1 MIVRYALSVIF
12 AVLITFS
19 LFWGMQYLIAT
30 GNNPLEGKIEGR
42 RVEIGE
48 VRQAQDVEQTI
59 RKPDKPEDADTP
71 PDTPDLDMDTNVD
84 NVSTGIEIGMA
95 PVSAVVSVGGTG
107 GFAASDGDYLPI
119 VKVAPIYPR
128 RAQERGLS
136 GYVIVEFTVTRL
148 GTVVDAKVIESTN
161 SVFNRAAIKAALKF
175 KYKPKVVDGQPIDVA
190 GVLHKITFEMEDK

>member
-1 MIVRYALSVIF
+1 MIVRYTLSAVF
-12 AVLITFS
+12 AILITFT

-30 GNNPLEGKIEGR
+30 GNNPLEGKVEGR

-48 VRQAQDVEQTI
+48 VREAQETEQVI
-59 RKPDKPEDADTP
+59 RKPDKPEDNDMPPETP
-71 PDTPDLDMDTNVD
+71 ELNMDTNVD
-84 NVSTGIEIGMA
+84 NVNTGIEIGMA
-95 PVSAVVSVGGTG
+95 PVSADVSVVGTG

-136 GYVIVEFTVTRL
+136 GYVIVEFTVTKF
-148 GTVVDAKVIESTN
+148 GTVADAKVIETTN
-161 SVFNRAAIKAALKF
+161 SVFNRAAVKAAMKF
-175 KYKPKVVDGQPIDVA
+175 KYKPKVVDGEPIDVA

>member
-1 MIVRYALSVIF
+1 MIVRYTLSAIF
-12 AVLITFS
+12 AILITFT

-42 RVEIGE
+42 KVEIGE
-48 VRQAQDVEQTI
+48 VRQAQDAEQVI
-59 RKPDKPEDADTP
+59 RKPDKPEDDTP
-71 PDTPDLDMDTNVD
+71 PETLDMDIDTNVD
-84 NVSTGIEIGMA
+84 SVSTGIEIGMA
-95 PVSAVVSVGGTG
+95 PVQAVVSVGGTG

-148 GTVVDAKVIESTN
+148 GTVVDVKVVETTN
-161 SVFNRAAIKAALKF
+161 SVFNRAAVKAAAKF
-175 KYKPKVVDGQPIDVA
+175 KYKPKVVDGEPIDVA

>member
-136 GYVIVEFTVTRL
+136 GYVIVEFTVTKA

>member
-12 AVLITFS
+12 AILITFT

-95 PVSAVVSVGGTG
+95 PVAAVVSVGGTG

>member
-1 MIVRYALSVIF
+1 MIVRYTLSAVF
-12 AVLITFS
+12 AILITFT

-30 GNNPLEGKIEGR
+30 GNNPLEGKVEGR

-48 VRQAQDVEQTI
+48 VREAQETEQAI
-59 RKPDKPEDADTP
+59 RKPDKPEDNDTP
-71 PDTPDLDMDTNVD
+71 PETPELNMDTNVD
-84 NVSTGIEIGMA
+84 NVNTGIEIGMA
-95 PVSAVVSVGGTG
+95 PVSADVSVGGTG

-136 GYVIVEFTVTRL
+136 GYVIVEFTVTKF
-148 GTVVDAKVIESTN
+148 GTVADAKVIETTN
-161 SVFNRAAIKAALKF
+161 SVFNRAAVKAAMKF
-175 KYKPKVVDGQPIDVA
+175 KYKPKVVDGEPIDVA

>member
-1 MIVRYALSVIF
+1 
-12 AVLITFS
+12 
-19 LFWGMQYLIAT
+19 MQYLIAT

-136 GYVIVEFTVTRL
+136 GYVIVEFTVTKA

>member
-12 AVLITFS
+12 AILITFS

-136 GYVIVEFTVTRL
+136 GYVIVEFTVTKA

>member
-1 MIVRYALSVIF
+1 MIVRYALSSIF
-12 AVLITFS
+12 AILVTFT

-48 VRQAQDVEQTI
+48 VRQAQEAEQTI
-59 RKPDKPEDADTP
+59 RKPDKPEDNDTP
-71 PDTPDLDMDTNVD
+71 PETPEMNMDTNVD
-84 NVSTGIEIGMA
+84 NVNTGIEIGMA
-95 PVSAVVSVGGTG
+95 PVVADVSVGGSG

-136 GYVIVEFTVTRL
+136 GYVIVEFTVTKL
-148 GTVVDAKVIESTN
+148 GTVADAKVIETTN
-161 SVFNRAAIKAALKF
+161 SVFNRAAVKAALKF
-175 KYKPKVVDGQPIDVA
+175 KYKPKVVDGNPIDVA

>member
-1 MIVRYALSVIF
+1 MIARYILATIF
-12 AVLITFS
+12 ALLITFT

-30 GNNPLEGKIEGR
+30 GANPTDGSIQGR
-42 RVEIGE
+42 KVEIGE
-48 VRQAQDVEQTI
+48 VRQAQDLEQKI

-71 PDTPDLDMDTNVD
+71 PDTPEMDMDTSVD
-84 NVSTGIEIGMA
+84 NVNTGIEIGMA
-95 PVSAVVSVGGTG
+95 PVAAVVSVGGTG

-128 RAQERGLS
+128 RAAERGLS
-136 GYVIVEFTVTRL
+136 GYVIVEFTVTKL

-175 KYKPKVVDGQPIDVA
+175 KYKPKVVDGEPIDVA
-190 GVLHKITFEMEDK
+190 GVLHKISFEMEDK

>member
-1 MIVRYALSVIF
+1 MIVRYALSIIF
-12 AVLITFS
+12 AILITFT

-48 VRQAQDVEQTI
+48 VREAQDVEQTI

-95 PVSAVVSVGGTG
+95 PIAAVVSVGGTG

-136 GYVIVEFTVTRL
+136 GYVIVEFTVTKF

-161 SVFNRAAIKAALKF
+161 SVFNRAALKAALKF

>member
-1 MIVRYALSVIF
+1 MIVRYTLSAVF
-12 AVLITFS
+12 AILITFT

-30 GNNPLEGKIEGR
+30 GNNPLEGKVEGR

-48 VRQAQDVEQTI
+48 VREAQETEQVI
-59 RKPDKPEDADTP
+59 RKPDKPEDNDMPPETP
-71 PDTPDLDMDTNVD
+71 ELNMDTNVD
-84 NVSTGIEIGMA
+84 NVNTGIEIGMA
-95 PVSAVVSVGGTG
+95 PVSADVSVGGTG

-136 GYVIVEFTVTRL
+136 GYVIVEFTVTKF
-148 GTVVDAKVIESTN
+148 GTVADAKVIETTN
-161 SVFNRAAIKAALKF
+161 SVFNRAAVKAAMKF
-175 KYKPKVVDGQPIDVA
+175 KYKPKVVDGEPIDVA

>member
-1 MIVRYALSVIF
+1 MIVRYTLS
-12 AVLITFS
+12 AVFSILITFT
-19 LFWGMQYLIAT
+19 LFWGMQFLIAT
-30 GNNPLEGKIEGR
+30 GNKPMDDKIEGR

-48 VRQAQDVEQTI
+48 VRKAQETEQTI
-59 RKPDKPEDADTP
+59 RKPDKPEDSEAP
-71 PDTPDLDMDTNVD
+71 PENLDLDMDTNVD
-84 NVSTGIEIGMA
+84 SVNTGIEIGMA
-95 PVSAVVSVGGTG
+95 PVTAIINVGGTG

-148 GTVVDAKVIESTN
+148 GTVVDVKVIETTN
-161 SVFNRAAIKAALKF
+161 SVFNRAAVKAAAKF
-175 KYKPKVVDGQPIDVA
+175 KYKPKVVDGEPIDVA

>member
-84 NVSTGIEIGMA
+84 NVNTGIEIGMA
-95 PVSAVVSVGGTG
+95 PIAAEVSVGGAG

-136 GYVIVEFTVTRL
+136 GYVIVEFTVTKS
-148 GTVVDAKVIESTN
+148 GTVIDAKVIESTN

>member
-1 MIVRYALSVIF
+1 MIIRYALSSIF
-12 AVLITFS
+12 AILITFT

-48 VRQAQDVEQTI
+48 VRQAQETEQTI
-59 RKPDKPEDADTP
+59 RKPDKPEDNDAP
-71 PDTPDLDMDTNVD
+71 PDTPEMNMDTNVD
-84 NVSTGIEIGMA
+84 SVDTGIEIGMA
-95 PVSAVVSVGGTG
+95 PVAAEVSVGGSG

-136 GYVIVEFTVTRL
+136 GYVIVEFTVTKL
-148 GTVVDAKVIESTN
+148 GTVVDAKVIETTN
-161 SVFNRAAIKAALKF
+161 SVFNRAAVKAALKF
-175 KYKPKVVDGQPIDVA
+175 KYKPKVVDGEPIDVA

>member
-1 MIVRYALSVIF
+1 MIVRYTLSAIF
-12 AVLITFS
+12 AVLITFT

-30 GNNPLEGKIEGR
+30 GNNPLEGKVEGR

-48 VRQAQDVEQTI
+48 VRQAQEAEQTI
-59 RKPDKPEDADTP
+59 RKPDKPDDADTP
-71 PDTPDLDMDTNVD
+71 PDTPELDMDTNVD
-84 NVSTGIEIGMA
+84 SVNTGIEIGMA
-95 PVSAVVSVGGTG
+95 PVTAVVSVGGSG

-148 GTVVDAKVIESTN
+148 GTVIDAKVIETTN
-161 SVFNRAAIKAALKF
+161 SVFNRSAVKAALKF
-175 KYKPKVVDGQPIDVA
+175 KYKPKVVDGEPIDVA

>member
-1 MIVRYALSVIF
+1 MIVRYTLSIIF
-12 AVLITFS
+12 AILITFT
-19 LFWGMQYLIAT
+19 LFWGMQFLIAT

-42 RVEIGE
+42 KVEIGE
-48 VRQAQDVEQTI
+48 VRQAQETEQAI
-59 RKPDKPEDADTP
+59 RKPDKPEDAETP

-84 NVSTGIEIGMA
+84 AVSTGIEIGMA
-95 PVSAVVSVGGTG
+95 PVTANVSVGGSG

-136 GYVIVEFTVTRL
+136 GYVIVEFTVTKL
-148 GTVVDAKVIESTN
+148 GTVIDAKIVETTN

-175 KYKPKVVDGQPIDVA
+175 KYKPKVVDGEPIDVA

>member
-1 MIVRYALSVIF
+1 MIVRYTLSAIF
-12 AVLITFS
+12 AVLITFT

-30 GNNPLEGKIEGR
+30 GNNPLAEKIDGQK
-42 RVEIGE
+42 VEIGE
-48 VRQAQDVEQTI
+48 VRQAQDTEQVI
-59 RKPDKPEDADTP
+59 RKPDKPEDNTP
-71 PDTPDLDMDTNVD
+71 PEDMELDMDTNVD
-84 NVSTGIEIGMA
+84 SVNTGIEIGMA
-95 PVSAVVSVGGTG
+95 PVAATVSVGGTG

-148 GTVVDAKVIESTN
+148 GTVIDVKVVETTN
-161 SVFNRAAIKAALKF
+161 SVFNRAAVKAAAKF
-175 KYKPKVVDGQPIDVA
+175 KYKPKVVDGEPIDVA

>member
-12 AVLITFS
+12 AVLITFT

-84 NVSTGIEIGMA
+84 NVNTGIEIGMA
-95 PVSAVVSVGGTG
+95 PVAAEVSVGGTG

-136 GYVIVEFTVTRL
+136 GYVIVEFTVTKA

>member
-12 AVLITFS
+12 AVLITFT

-48 VRQAQDVEQTI
+48 VRQAQEVEQTI

-84 NVSTGIEIGMA
+84 NVNTGIEIGMA
-95 PVSAVVSVGGTG
+95 PVAAEVSVGGTG

-136 GYVIVEFTVTRL
+136 GYVIVEFTVTKA

>member
-12 AVLITFS
+12 AVLITFT

-71 PDTPDLDMDTNVD
+71 PDTPDLEMDTNVD

-95 PVSAVVSVGGTG
+95 PVAAEVSVGGTG

>member
-1 MIVRYALSVIF
+1 MILRYTLSTIF
-12 AVLITFS
+12 AVLITFA
-19 LFWGMQYLIAT
+19 LFWGMQYLIALDS
-30 GNNPLEGKIEGR
+30 NAKKEKIEGR
-42 RVEIGE
+42 KVEIGE
-48 VRQAQDVEQTI
+48 VRQAQETEQKI

-84 NVSTGIEIGMA
+84 NVNTGIEIGMA
-95 PVSAVVSVGGTG
+95 PVTADVSVGGTG

-136 GYVIVEFTVTRL
+136 GYVIVEFTVTKL
-148 GTVVDAKVIESTN
+148 GTVADARVVESSN
-161 SVFNRAAIKAALKF
+161 SVFDRSAVKAALKF
-175 KYKPKVVDGQPIDVA
+175 KYKPKVVDGEPIDVA